1 MSATLHIRQQVD
13 FVGPARTFRSPSSRD
28 KPETLMD
35 IPSTSSAVI
44 VLLVLIELL
53 AVVLISSQKP
63 TVVGEVC

>member
-1 MSATLHIRQQVD
+1 V
-13 FVGPARTFRSPSSRD
+13 SSIQD
-28 KPETLMD
+28 EPEIPMD
-35 IPSTSSAVI
+35 IPSFSSAVI

>member
-1 MSATLHIRQQVD
+1 LVD
-13 FVGPARTFRSPSSRD
+13 VVGPARAIRVSSIQD
-28 KPETLMD
+28 EPEIPMD
-35 IPSTSSAVI
+35 IPSFSSAVI